1 MSNVVISVNQVPIR
15 LTDERWEHIIEEHG
29 ELAGMEIEVLETIA
43 NPGRVLAG
51 NASELLAI
59 REVDMGKWLVVVYRE
74 TNADGFVITAFLT
87 RRSRSLDRRNQLWP

>member
-15 LTDERWEHIIEEHG
+15 LTDERWEHIMDEHG
-29 ELAGMEIEVLETIA
+29 ELAGMEIEVLETIV
-43 NPGRVLAG
+43 NPDRVLAG

-74 TNADGFVITAFLT
+74 RQTPMALLS
-87 RRSRSLDRRNQLWP
+87 RRF

>member
-1 MSNVVISVNQVPIR
+1 M
-15 LTDERWEHIIEEHG
+15 EEHG

-43 NPGRVLAG
+43 NPDRVLAG

-87 RRSRSLDRRNQLWP
+87 RRYRSLDRRIQLWP